1 MAGQHAG
8 GGRQAFRQ
16 GVKPGALIGGGFL
29 KGESAPGRIGRG
41 NNNPELQGL
50 ARVQER

>member
-1 MAGQHAG
+1 MAGKDAG

-16 GVKPGALIGGGFL
+16 GVKPGVLIGGSFL

-41 NNNPELQGL
+41 NNNPWL
-50 ARVQER
+50 